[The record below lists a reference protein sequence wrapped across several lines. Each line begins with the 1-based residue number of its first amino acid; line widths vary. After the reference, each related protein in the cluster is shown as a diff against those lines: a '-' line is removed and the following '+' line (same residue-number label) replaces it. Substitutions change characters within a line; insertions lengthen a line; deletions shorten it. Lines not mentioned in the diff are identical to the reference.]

1 MSVLDHLM
9 VLSYLVSILVVTRY
23 AARSIRTLAS
33 GQSSMATADQHFLA
47 GRRATTVE
55 AVFSI
60 AATEFSAMTFV
71 HLPAMAMMGRRG
83 LLWGLFG
90 IILGRWV
97 VSRFLLRNF
106 YRTGLT
112 VFDALSRGIKEYS
125 RVTPSAARGQ
135 RLLAILYF
143 FTKLLS
149 VAAGL
154 SVGVGFIA
162 RFYDWSYGFTLVLIV
177 VITCAYT
184 LYGGLKAVM
193 RTDILQFFAIGFAGL
208 TLLWIAFGQSGG
220 MHVLDDILAGSNVVA
235 FGTSGLIPVLI
246 GIVTG
251 FIGDFTSHGV
261 EQDFVQKLKACQ
273 SPRIASRAVMYS
285 AVLTIALQILFMV
298 IGVALITAHPL
309 AEGKTIGET
318 MGHFMDVVVAQM
330 QDGSRGVVLVG
341 IIAATMSSLD
351 SSLNALSAVLWND
364 IFPGGRVASTTMLI
378 KLDNA
383 VVTVFASI
391 FAFFVGQNPMY
402 LKGFFQ
408 MNAYMLLPLACCFI
422 LRFVSYPRLKVS
434 FGLSTVVFVIF
445 GCLMGFVFNAFYL
458 HLPAQFSIIS
468 CLIFSGALLW
478 MFEKLKAW
486 I

>member
-1 MSVLDHLM
+1 MSLIDHLM
-9 VLSYLVSILVVTRY
+9 VLSYLVSVVVVTRY
-23 AARSIRTLAS
+23 AARSVSSPAMGS
-33 GQSSMATADQHFLA
+33 GVMLTADQHFLA
-47 GRRATTVE
+47 GRQATTFE

-106 YRTGLT
+106 YRSGLT
-112 VFDALSRGIKEYS
+112 VFDALARGVKGYS
-125 RVTPSAARGQ
+125 HITPSAARGQ

-162 RFYDWSYGFTLVLIV
+162 RFYDWSYGPTLVLLV
-177 VITCAYT
+177 LITCAYT

-220 MHVLDDILAGSNVVA
+220 MTVLDDILTGSNIVA

-251 FIGDFTSHGV
+251 FVGDFTSHGV

-273 SPRIASRAVMYS
+273 SPRTASRAVLYS
-285 AVLTIALQILFMV
+285 ALLTIALQILFMI

-309 AEGKTIGET
+309 AAGKSVAET
-318 MGHFMDVVVAQM
+318 MGHFMDVVVSQM
-330 QDGSRGVVLVG
+330 ESGTRGIVLVG
-341 IIAATMSSLD
+341 LIAATMSSLD

-364 IFPGGRVASTTMLI
+364 IFPGNKVGSTTMLI

-383 VVTVFASI
+383 VVTVFATI
-391 FAFFVGQNPMY
+391 FAFFVGQNPIY

-408 MNAYMLLPLACCFI
+408 MNALVLLPLACCFI
-422 LRFVSYPRLKVS
+422 FRFVSYPRMKVS
-434 FGLSTVVFVIF
+434 FGLTTVVFVMF

-458 HLPAQFSIIS
+458 ELPVQFSILS
-468 CLIFSGALLW
+468 CLFFSGLLLW
-478 MFEKLKAW
+478 MFERLKGW